1 MNIWEDLKTSDTAR
15 DCVQSQATKF
25 KADFNLLFVDE
36 DNRFSINISVFKH
49 SLPRAVNS
57 RSIFM
62 DHFWHCFKHSAAWFF
77 LLRASTINI
86 SSCKTAVLCKITPKI
101 STTLNFSGT
110 WAMLF
115 SIIFTRLMVH
125 LYARL
130 HNQLCSFS
138 YFLMPSP
145 CPRKYLQVH
154 TFVIEGILLKYEN
167 TISEMWEQNLGSTLT
182 FFSTYVHSDEIV
194 RKSNSI
200 VWKFENKALKL
211 STIQKLQYCKIQSI
225 I

>member
-1 MNIWEDLKTSDTAR
+1 MRTTASLSTSPFSNIACPEQWTVGAFLWIISDTA
-15 DCVQSQATKF
+15 S
-25 KADFNLLFVDE
+25 NILLHD
-36 DNRFSINISVFKH
+36 
-49 SLPRAVNS
+49 
-57 RSIFM
+57 
-62 DHFWHCFKHSAAWFF
+62 F

-125 LYARL
+125 LYARF
-130 HNQLCSFS
+130 HNQLWSFS
-138 YFLMPSP
+138 YFLMPSS

-154 TFVIEGILLKYEN
+154 TFVQEGILLKYEN
-167 TISEMWEQNLGSTLT
+167 TISSEMWEQNLGSTLT
-182 FFSTYVHSDEIV
+182 FFLHMYIQISDHDIV
-194 RKSNSI
+194 QKSNSM
-200 VWKFENKALKL
+200 VWNFKHKALKL
-211 STIQKLQYCKIQSI
+211 STFQKLQYCKIQSI

>member
-1 MNIWEDLKTSDTAR
+1 MNIWEGLKTAR

-62 DHFWHCFKHSAAWFF
+62 DHFWYCFKHSAAWF

-125 LYARL
+125 LYARF

>member
-1 MNIWEDLKTSDTAR
+1 MLY
-15 DCVQSQATKF
+15 
-25 KADFNLLFVDE
+25 
-36 DNRFSINISVFKH
+36 
-49 SLPRAVNS
+49 
-57 RSIFM
+57 
-62 DHFWHCFKHSAAWFF
+62 
-77 LLRASTINI
+77 
-86 SSCKTAVLCKITPKI
+86 KITPKI

-125 LYARL
+125 LYARF

-154 TFVIEGILLKYEN
+154 TFVQEWILLKYEN
-167 TISEMWEQNLGSTLT
+167 TISEMWEQNLGSTST

>member
-1 MNIWEDLKTSDTAR
+1 MRTTASLSTSPFSNIACPEQWTVGAFLWIISDTA
-15 DCVQSQATKF
+15 S
-25 KADFNLLFVDE
+25 NILLHD
-36 DNRFSINISVFKH
+36 
-49 SLPRAVNS
+49 
-57 RSIFM
+57 
-62 DHFWHCFKHSAAWFF
+62 F

-125 LYARL
+125 LYARF

-182 FFSTYVHSDEIV
+182 FFSTYVHSDKWPWHSSKIIFNRVKIWKQSSKIV
-194 RKSNSI
+194 NYSKTSI
-200 VWKFENKALKL
+200 
-211 STIQKLQYCKIQSI
+211 LQNTVYYIMELWF
-225 I
+225 